1 MSLTSALSSAMSGIR
16 AVSRGSEVVSGNI
29 ANANTAGYVRRTL
42 SVSSD
47 SGGGAVGVR
56 INGITR
62 HVDQQIINDRR
73 LAEAETGYRSETV
86 AALTRIEDLVGTP
99 DNPASL
105 AARIYDF
112 EQSLITASSRPDAA
126 ERLTAAAFAAKDLAQ
141 SINSVAQGIQDA
153 RTQADHSINTQVK
166 RLNDA
171 LKGVETL
178 NARIVASNVNDIDLP
193 ALEDQ
198 RQQFIDEISEM
209 VPVRTIPRD
218 RGAVSLYSV
227 GGAILLEGQAV
238 EVGFEPANL
247 VTPYESIDDGTL
259 SGLTLN
265 GISVN
270 TSSANGRLHGG
281 TLGAQFEIRDE
292 IAPKA
297 QLQIDA
303 VARDLIERF
312 EDSTVDPTLG
322 VGDAGL
328 FTDANN
334 PMDPAADVGLASRLS
349 LNALVD
355 PDQGGETWRMRDGLG
370 AATPGE
376 AGDATLLIA
385 LTDALETT
393 RPQAST
399 QFGSAPLSLK
409 DIVVSMSS
417 QIGTERL
424 RADRQMSFAS
434 AQFAELQQVELA
446 AGVDTDVEIQNLMIL
461 EQAYAA
467 NARVI
472 STVDEMFDMILRI

>member
-1 MSLTSALSSAMSGIR
+1 MA
-16 AVSRGSEVVSGNI
+16 
-29 ANANTAGYVRRTL
+29 
-42 SVSSD
+42 VSSD
-47 SGGGAVGVR
+47 PNVGVR

-62 HVDQQIINDRR
+62 HVDQQIVNDRR
-73 LAEAETGYRSETV
+73 LAGAETGYRSETS

-99 DNPASL
+99 DDPASL
-105 AARIYDF
+105 AARISDF

-126 ERLTAAAFAAKDLAQ
+126 ERLTTAAFAAKDLAQ
-141 SINSVAQGIQDA
+141 SINSVAKGIQDA

-178 NARIVASNVNDIDLP
+178 NARIVASNGNDVDLP
-193 ALEDQ
+193 AFLDQ
-198 RQQFIDEISEM
+198 RQQLIDEISEM
-209 VPVRTIPRD
+209 VPLRTIPRD
-218 RGAVSLYSV
+218 RGAVSLYST
-227 GGAILLEGQAV
+227 GGAILLEGKAV

-247 VTPYESIDDGTL
+247 VTPYESIEDGTL

-265 GISVN
+265 GVSVN
-270 TSSANGRLHGG
+270 TSSEHGRLHGG

-292 IAPKA
+292 IAPRA
-297 QLQIDA
+297 QLHVDA

-322 VGDAGL
+322 INDAGL

-334 PMDPAADVGLASRLS
+334 PLDPAADLGLASRLS

-355 PDQGGETWRMRDGLG
+355 PDQGNETWRIRDGLG
-370 AATPGE
+370 ATTPGE
-376 AGDATLLIA
+376 VGNASLLNALAG
-385 LTDALETT
+385 ALETA
-393 RPQAST
+393 RPQASGL
-399 QFGSAPLSLK
+399 FGSGPLGLQ
-409 DIVVSMSS
+409 DVVVSMSS
-417 QIGTERL
+417 QIGAERL
-424 RADRQMSFAS
+424 RADRQMSFAA
-434 AQFAELQQVELA
+434 AQFSDLQQVELA

-472 STVDEMFDMILRI
+472 STVDEMFDTILRI